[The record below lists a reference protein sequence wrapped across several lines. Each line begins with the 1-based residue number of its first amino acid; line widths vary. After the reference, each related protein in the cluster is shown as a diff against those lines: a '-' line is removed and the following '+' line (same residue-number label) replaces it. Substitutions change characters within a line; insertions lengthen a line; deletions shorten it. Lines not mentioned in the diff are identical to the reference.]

1 MQWGAAA
8 GRWRQC
14 QGVDGGASVGIGG
27 GAVAVE
33 GQRRWRGG
41 NEGGELLT
49 PSLALCAR
57 GQGQSWGGSGARVAQ
72 LLLLGL
78 CQGWVADA

>member
-1 MQWGAAA
+1 MAA
-8 GRWRQC
+8 C
-14 QGVDGGASVGIGG
+14 SGGLRRGG
-27 GAVAVE
+27 GGNVRALMAVHPWALVE